1 MRAAHAPVQSARA
14 SARRAKDSR
23 EKSGWRGI
31 KPKPAGKEAVVKK
44 SVRRRAAAYGGVPS
58 MRGALVLCLTLA
70 ILAVTVSYLTSEEPK
85 HQGLRR
91 LNERTWYF
99 PTSFRSFGVTK
110 VNGNMLLLKVD
121 SSARSGKVLVAVN
134 CVKPT
139 PELLADVRLLEQSQ
153 GAKLAYIVLGSDW
166 HHLHSREW
174 AEAFGIPVHFSSQRP
189 VRHHQAEAFGKVI
202 LDAQAP
208 RIEGLDEIKL
218 IPWLGFAGPF
228 WATALDEAER
238 REVSVFYDGTLFIF
252 DLLLPMASQL
262 PDFLQGGRLQSSIDA
277 VFGREPM
284 FWYNSVGFRLL
295 DAKQAKASTEALLR
309 LPVQRLVFAH
319 GDVERGL
326 IVEGA
331 DKATAVLRHHLAHF
345 L

>member
-1 MRAAHAPVQSARA
+1 
-14 SARRAKDSR
+14 
-23 EKSGWRGI
+23 
-31 KPKPAGKEAVVKK
+31 
-44 SVRRRAAAYGGVPS
+44 
-58 MRGALVLCLTLA
+58 MRGALVACLALLA
-70 ILAVTVSYLTSEEPK
+70 LGATYLRSEEPK

-91 LNERTWYF
+91 LNEQAWYF

-110 VNGNMLLLKVD
+110 VNGNMLLLRVD
-121 SSARSGKVLVAVN
+121 SARRGRVLVAVN
-134 CVKPT
+134 CVQPT
-139 PELLADVRLLEQSQ
+139 RELLADVRLLEQSQ

-208 RIEGLDEIKL
+208 RIEGLDEVKL
-218 IPWLGFAGPF
+218 VPWLGFAGPF

-309 LPVQRLVFAH
+309 LPVQRLVFAPTLEQPFLLAGGRDDDGAHRTVTTTTTTNLQKMCQMVSQH
-319 GDVERGL
+319 GRCLVSTLHD
-326 IVEGA
+326 
-331 DKATAVLRHHLAHF
+331 
-345 L
+345 